1 MDIEEL
7 SSVAVLGAGIMGS
20 GIAQIFAQTGFE
32 VWLYSRTEETLQNA
46 IKKIEHNQET
56 LVANNALSPETARE
70 ALRRISTTTDLVEAV
85 DGVDLVNE
93 NLPEQLELKQEVFEN
108 LGEISLPETLL
119 TTDTSGLSITEIA
132 ERTSHPGRVAG
143 MHWWN
148 PPHIVPLVEIV
159 RGESTT
165 DQTVKTL
172 YTLLEKL
179 GKKPVVVK
187 KDVPGFIG
195 NRLQSAIFREIL
207 YLLENEVAEPEDI
220 DVVMKYGPGFRY
232 SAIGPVQT
240 MDLAGLDTVVSVSDY
255 LFKEHDRSTKPNRLL
270 KKLVKE
276 GKLGAKTGSGLYEYT
291 EEALARIIRERD
303 EKFIQVLRNN
313 REDQEH

>member
-20 GIAQIFAQTGFE
+20 GIAQIFAQSGYE

-46 IKKIEHNQET
+46 VKKIEHNQET
-56 LVANNALSPETARE
+56 LIANNALSPETARE

-195 NRLQSAIFREIL
+195 NRIQSAIFREIL

-240 MDLAGLDTVVSVSDY
+240 MDLAGLDTVVFVSDY
-255 LFKEHDRSTKPNRLL
+255 LFKELDRSTKPNRLL

-291 EEALARIIRERD
+291 EEGLARIIRERD
-303 EKFIQVLRNN
+303 KKFIQVLRNN
-313 REDQEH
+313 RDDKEN

>member
-1 MDIEEL
+1 MDTEEL

-20 GIAQIFAQTGFE
+20 GIAQIFAQAGFE

-56 LVANNALSPETARE
+56 LVANNALSPENARE

-207 YLLENEVAEPEDI
+207 YLLENEVAEPKDI

-255 LFKEHDRSTKPNRLL
+255 LFKELDRSTKPNRLL